1 VRRFEGR
8 QTYRFMRLWGA
19 EIEVVEVVDK
29 MGQILKISLVRF
41 LDLEKTLTN
50 VSEELELL
58 SRD

>member
-1 VRRFEGR
+1 
-8 QTYRFMRLWGA
+8 MRLWGA